1 MMKEGVYLVN
11 CARGGVV
18 SEEALLSALDSGK
31 VAAAALDVFEQEPTK
46 NEKLY
51 THSRVSLTPH
61 IGAST
66 IEAQEKIGKEI
77 IEIIKK
83 QLNQQNLYYNQIT

>member
-1 MMKEGVYLVN
+1 MMKNGVYLVN

-18 SEEALLSALDSGK
+18 SEDALLTALDSGK
-31 VAAAALDVFEQEPTK
+31 VAAAALDVYEQEPTK

-51 THSRVSLTPH
+51 THTRISLTPH

-77 IEIIKK
+77 VDIIKK
-83 QLNQQNLYYNQIT
+83 QFN